1 MKVDFENI
9 SNKSRIWI
17 YQSNDEFN
25 KSDIKIIN
33 EKSDE
38 FIKNWKAHNKDLKSA
53 YTILHNRFIVIAID
67 EDFNPIGG
75 CSIDY
80 SLRLIKEISN
90 TINKNLLDRM
100 TIIYRDNTLINSISL
115 NEFKSQI
122 KNGLFS
128 NDTLIF
134 DTTIN
139 SKQEL
144 LDKFEVKLS
153 NSWLSK
159 FMR

>member
-80 SLRLIKEISN
+80 SLRLIKDISN

>member
-38 FIKNWKAHNKDLKSA
+38 FIENWKAHNKDLKSA

-80 SLRLIKEISN
+80 SLRLIKDISN

-100 TIIYRDNTLINSISL
+100 TIIYRDNTIINSISL
-115 NEFKSQI
+115 NDFKSQI

-128 NDTLIF
+128 YDTLIF

-139 SKQEL
+139 TKQEL

>member
-80 SLRLIKEISN
+80 SLRLIKDISN

-100 TIIYRDNTLINSISL
+100 TIIYRDNTIINSISL

-139 SKQEL
+139 SKQDL

>member
-80 SLRLIKEISN
+80 SLRLIKDISN

-128 NDTLIF
+128 NDILIF

-139 SKQEL
+139 SKQDL

>member
-80 SLRLIKEISN
+80 SLRLIKDISN

-139 SKQEL
+139 SKQDL

>member
-9 SNKSRIWI
+9 SNKSRIWV

-25 KSDIKIIN
+25 KSDVKIIN

-38 FIKNWKAHNKDLKSA
+38 FIKSWKAHNKDLKSA
-53 YTILHNRFIVIAID
+53 FTILHNRFLIIAID

-80 SLRLIKEISN
+80 SLRLVKDIAN
-90 TINKNLLDRM
+90 TINKNLLDRT
-100 TIIYRDNTLINSISL
+100 TIVYRDNSIINSISL
-115 NEFKSQI
+115 KEIKSLI
-122 KNGLFS
+122 NNGLFS
-128 NDTLIF
+128 ADTLIF

-144 LDKFEVKLS
+144 LDNFEVKLS

-159 FMR
+159 FM

>member
-9 SNKSRIWI
+9 SNKSRIWV

-25 KSDIKIIN
+25 KSDVKIIN

-38 FIKNWKAHNKDLKSA
+38 FIKSWKAHNKDLKSA
-53 YTILHNRFIVIAID
+53 FTILHNRFLIIAID

-80 SLRLIKEISN
+80 SLRLVKDIAN
-90 TINKNLLDRM
+90 TINKNLLDRT
-100 TIIYRDNTLINSISL
+100 TIVYRDNSIINSISL
-115 NEFKSQI
+115 KEIKSLI
-122 KNGLFS
+122 NNGLFS
-128 NDTLIF
+128 ADTLIF

-144 LDKFEVKLS
+144 LDNFEVKLS
-153 NSWLSK
+153 NSWLAK